1 MHMHTASSEHQ
12 HGVIGEIRY
21 RRITAIWKGSLC
33 FLFLVLCVLLLWIIV
48 AGQTE
53 SVEKIY
59 YPMAAILGLWMVG
72 PFFFM
77 FLNRSLQRSTVLLSW
92 DQQHLHAGHRDL
104 PWNQIRKIELT
115 TPAQSKWQLSR
126 SPMYA
131 IYLKDGTRV
140 HIHSD
145 HLLGKKRIH
154 HFLALLQQTLR
165 EHQQPD
171 RD

>member
-72 PFFFM
+72 PF
-77 FLNRSLQRSTVLLSW
+77 SLCS
-92 DQQHLHAGHRDL
+92 
-104 PWNQIRKIELT
+104 
-115 TPAQSKWQLSR
+115 
-126 SPMYA
+126 
-131 IYLKDGTRV
+131 
-140 HIHSD
+140 
-145 HLLGKKRIH
+145 
-154 HFLALLQQTLR
+154 
-165 EHQQPD
+165 
-171 RD
+171 